1 MKKTFIQYR
10 AEKMLD
16 ITMEDLYLTA
26 LNRSIRNI
34 ELRLRTNKSM
44 DWTELTDSQRK
55 WWKEQLRNK
64 QKMFRRVCKKYGKI
78 NEYNAYIEK
87 EALREMEER
96 RLAELEEIDDDLNYN
111 N

>member
-1 MKKTFIQYR
+1 MINQVEI
-10 AEKMLD
+10 A
-16 ITMEDLYLTA
+16 DLYLTA

-44 DWTELTDSQRK
+44 DGTELTDSQRK

-96 RLAELEEIDDDLNYN
+96 RLAELEEIDDDLLTN